1 MPYSTR
7 PQPCER
13 RHGNSGGI
21 VVYAGDDEVN
31 IMKLTEEEIA
41 EILEAQTKVLEIKV
55 KEKEEYNE
63 FVQMLA
69 RNIRAGLIREKAAD
83 GIEAFLQEQLKKRM
97 LDEFKQMLNDT
108 D

>member
-1 MPYSTR
+1 
-7 PQPCER
+7 
-13 RHGNSGGI
+13 
-21 VVYAGDDEVN
+21 
-31 IMKLTEEEIA
+31 MKLTEEEIA